1 MLYKFQVGTVNAGD
15 ELIGGVKS
23 RLQWLNQK
31 GFILRWDLKH
41 QPDLGIELITFVL
54 EGSNFDSIFRA
65 EDICDVFR
73 HQLSEALAEHM
84 MAYCEDQVLKKEIN
98 RSIKKYGHLEKDVVY
113 AKARD
118 ILNNCRSSEN
128 LNLLLRFG
136 RKNRI
141 SQRVLGHLKQNER
154 LLVEGFVT
162 FCLQDYL
169 TEIKYAAEVALEE
182 LKNEREYSEFVS
194 LLRYFVDSQNPKIEE
209 VNLMVMGNGRFY
221 LWDDSGAK
229 IDEQYI
235 SYYLDEMLSNEV
247 SLDDVLVSILI
258 TISPRRIILHN
269 TGEQGNSE
277 PVLMIRNVFKERIS
291 ECTGCEKCQTGL
303 CKQHK

>member
-1 MLYKFQVGTVNAGD
+1 MLYEFQVGTVDEGN
-15 ELIGGVKS
+15 ELIGGLKS
-23 RLQWLNQK
+23 RLQWINQK
-31 GFILRWDLKH
+31 GFILHWELKP
-41 QPDLGIELITFVL
+41 QPELGIELITFIL
-54 EGSNFDSIFRA
+54 EGSNHDSVFRE

-73 HQLSEALAEHM
+73 HQLSEALAEHIM
-84 MAYCEDQVLKKEIN
+84 DYCEGQVLKKEIS
-98 RSIKKYGHLEKDVVY
+98 RSIKKYLQLEKDEVY
-113 AKARD
+113 VKARD
-118 ILNNCRSSEN
+118 ILNNCRSSES

-141 SQRVLGHLKQNER
+141 SQRVLEHLKQNRR

-194 LLRYFVDSQNPKIEE
+194 LLRYFVDSQKPKMNE
-209 VNLMVMGNGRFY
+209 VNLMVMGNGSFY
-221 LWDDSGAK
+221 LWDDSGTK

-235 SYYLDEMLSNEV
+235 NYYLDEMLSNEV

-258 TISPRRIILHN
+258 TISPRHIILHN
-269 TGEQGNSE
+269 TGEQGSSE

-291 ECTGCEKCQTGL
+291 ECAGCEKCRPGL
-303 CKQHK
+303 CEQQK